1 MSPKATDVV
10 AAAVPIAVGDP
21 NPTHAPLENG
31 RLRKRFVALPFAP
44 ATRST
49 RPSPLTSPV
58 ANELTF
64 GVARAA
70 ALNTPGGEAADVRRR
85 QRRARRD
92 LEPEPRILRCRGG
105 DAERERAG
113 D

>member
-21 NPTHAPLENG
+21 NPTHAPLDSG
-31 RLRKRFVALPFAP
+31 RLRKRFVELPFAP

-64 GVARAA
+64 GVARVWLGVSSNPSHGSCAA
-70 ALNTPGGEAADVRRR
+70 GAAMLS
-85 QRRARRD
+85 ASE
-92 LEPEPRILRCRGG
+92 LEIASAICAP
-105 DAERERAG
+105 
-113 D
+113 